1 MSAQLNTVSGTIYE
15 DFIVK
20 IIGIEF
26 SDQKA
31 SVIMKC
37 IVVII
42 GIICVA
48 LVTVVEKLKGILQ
61 VSSIMSLLVY
71 FHK

>member
-61 VSSIMSLLVY
+61 VSTVMR
-71 FHK
+71 

>member
-61 VSSIMSLLVY
+61 VSTVMSLLVY
-71 FHK
+71 FHE